1 MPYKDAMANHVSEFM
16 RVHGSIL
23 SFTQQGLEKYNDM
36 MTKEYFRATCHRK
49 DEALIQIMSAILK
62 PGPLPIS
69 CPSTYQSARS
79 CMSLIKGHCYRPQTQ
94 LCLVEQFLKLL
105 VLSNILAS

>member
-1 MPYKDAMANHVSEFM
+1 MANHVDEFL
-16 RVHGSIL
+16 RVHGSITL
-23 SFTQQGLEKYNDM
+23 LTEQGLEKYNDM

-79 CMSLIKGHCYRPQTQ
+79 CMSPIKGPRYPPQTK

>member
-1 MPYKDAMANHVSEFM
+1 MANHVDEFL
-16 RVHGSIL
+16 RVHGSITL
-23 SFTQQGLEKYNDM
+23 LTEQGLEKYNDM

-79 CMSLIKGHCYRPQTQ
+79 CMSHVKAKVPMHYPPQTQ
-94 LCLVEQFLKLL
+94 LCSVEQFLKLL